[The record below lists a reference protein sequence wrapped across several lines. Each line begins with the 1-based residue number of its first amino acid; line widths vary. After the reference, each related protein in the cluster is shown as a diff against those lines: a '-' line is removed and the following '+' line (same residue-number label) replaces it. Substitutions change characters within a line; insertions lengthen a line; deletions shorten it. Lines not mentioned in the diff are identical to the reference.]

1 MIVLQN
7 NQIFKESKEHTRQ
20 VAAKQPPLIPLTK
33 IGIEKGEKTDK
44 DCFTQTLFIE
54 NYCHFR
60 AEHIPVSQ

>member
-33 IGIEKGEKTDK
+33 IGIEKGEK
-44 DCFTQTLFIE
+44 
-54 NYCHFR
+54 N
-60 AEHIPVSQ
+60 